1 MRKGKNYML
10 KFLEKEAVKFLKYVE
25 KTKSKETLRTYES
38 TLKEAIN
45 FIEIINN
52 EIDITPYR
60 LHIATLNKKTIAKK
74 ISALRSF
81 FEFLQ
86 MEGYKYKIIGD
97 EHIKVPKTLPKPV
110 SFEKIKEA
118 LKVAT
123 MDEYLAIMVIFSL
136 GLRISEAA
144 NIKLCDIKGDWIEIK
159 GKGNKTRIL
168 PIHPKLKDFIKKY
181 LEINPKKTYLFE
193 KDGMPIGNAKLRY
206 IIQKAFK
213 KVGIHVTPHQ
223 LRHSF
228 ATYMLDRGARIN
240 DVSELLGH
248 EFISTTQIYTKLN
261 SNLKLKNYLKAHPL
275 CS

>member
-1 MRKGKNYML
+1 ML
-10 KFLEKEAVKFLKYVE
+10 KFLKKEAAKFLKYIE

-60 LHIATLNKKTIAKK
+60 LHIAKLNKKTIAKK

-86 MEGYKYKIIGD
+86 MEGFKYKIIGD

-110 SFEKIKEA
+110 NFEKIKEA

-144 NIKLCDIKGDWIEIK
+144 GIKLSDIKGDWIEIR

-168 PIHPKLKDFIKKY
+168 PLHPKLKEFIKKY
-181 LEINPKKTYLFE
+181 LEINPKKEYLFE
-193 KDGMPIGNAKLRY
+193 KDGKAIGSSKLRY

-248 EFISTTQIYTKLN
+248 EFISTTQIYTKLS